1 MLWECRYAANV
12 KRRRSRRTFTSL
24 NGRTVKAAL
33 ERQRLLVGIAGS
45 TRSEN
50 TTELEVEP
58 MFTENE
64 FVSTHKPKAERMLA
78 VGLIV
83 NGGGAIR
90 TNSRRVMPSLG
101 RL

>member
-1 MLWECRYAANV
+1 
-12 KRRRSRRTFTSL
+12 
-24 NGRTVKAAL
+24 
-33 ERQRLLVGIAGS
+33 
-45 TRSEN
+45 
-50 TTELEVEP
+50 